1 MIRSSAGF
9 EPLAGR
15 TSVGTPCTGI
25 PRNTVSTQ
33 PRLVAVAYFAL
44 YTSTQPLPH
53 CGVAAPADSVPAPL
67 SAPARVRT
75 PAAASTLLL
84 MDMTVPFVNHGRVL
98 RTALLCA
105 RLPSGLE
112 PVRAGVSAAARTRP
126 GSRSRTARALPR

>member
-15 TSVGTPCTGI
+15 TSVGTPCTGM
-25 PRNTVSTQ
+25 PMNTVSTQ

-53 CGVAAPADSVPAPL
+53 CGVAALAATVPIPL
-67 SAPARVRT
+67 SPPARVRT

-84 MDMTVPFVNHGRVL
+84 IDMTIPFVTHGRAL
-98 RTALLCA
+98 RTVGPAGQRVSATAVSRYGA
-105 RLPSGLE
+105 RN
-112 PVRAGVSAAARTRP
+112 AVSAASVSS
-126 GSRSRTARALPR
+126 GVSSGG